1 LGFAFGLPFTGIH
14 KPLQLSQLIQKQ
26 RFIQPVPST
35 VAPSHP
41 SPLASLWR
49 PMCKVLRQLVKS
61 ALLGG
66 GAGYNMT
73 VIAKTI
79 PPTQSL
85 ELPPDD
91 VYFGPSEGMRAVR
104 QRVERAAALN
114 VPILILGESG
124 TGKEVLARFIHERS
138 PWREGPFVK
147 VNCPA
152 IPGTLL
158 ESELFGFQRGAF
170 TGAHAAKPGR
180 MELANG
186 GTLFLDE
193 IAELESS
200 LQAKLLHVLQDG
212 HFTRIGDHEEKRM
225 DARVICATNR
235 ALQEAIENGGFRSD
249 LFYRI
254 NVITISLPPL
264 RDRRDDIPQL
274 TEYLRITFNRRFK
287 RDSGPV
293 SREAIQLLQQ
303 RDWPGN
309 IRELENC
316 MARYVILGSEE
327 AFYFERAEKK
337 PLNFTYE
344 MTPEGTIPLKRIAQQ
359 VTRRM
364 ENDLILKVLQ
374 ANHWNRRRAAEI
386 LKISYRALLYKVRQA
401 GLPAKRP
408 PRKVAAPVASA
419 PMAAVS
425 APPAD

>member
-1 LGFAFGLPFTGIH
+1 M
-14 KPLQLSQLIQKQ
+14 
-26 RFIQPVPST
+26 
-35 VAPSHP
+35 APNQN
-41 SPLASLWR
+41 LD
-49 PMCKVLRQLVKS
+49 
-61 ALLGG
+61 
-66 GAGYNMT
+66 
-73 VIAKTI
+73 
-79 PPTQSL
+79 
-85 ELPPDD
+85 LPPESI
-91 VYFGPSEGMRAVR
+91 YFGPSEAMRAVR
-104 QRVERAAALN
+104 RRVERAAVLN

-124 TGKEVLARFIHERS
+124 TGKELLARYIHERS

-170 TGAHAAKPGR
+170 TGANVAKPGR
-180 MELANG
+180 MELAQG

-193 IAELESS
+193 IAELESG

-235 ALQEAIENGGFRSD
+235 AIQQEIESGGFRSD

-264 RDRRDDIPQL
+264 RERREDISQL
-274 TEYLRITFNRRFK
+274 AEYLRVTFNRRFK
-287 RDSGPV
+287 RDSAPV
-293 SREAIQLLQQ
+293 SDEVLQSLQQ

-316 MARYVILGSEE
+316 MARYVILGTEE
-327 AFYFERAEKK
+327 AFYLERIEKK
-337 PLNFTYE
+337 PMNFTYE
-344 MTPEGTIPLKRIAQQ
+344 ITPDGNIPLKRIAQQ

-374 ANHWNRRRAAEI
+374 ANHWNRRKAAEV

-408 PRKVAAPVASA
+408 PRKIAPDEAL
-419 PMAAVS
+419 PGT
-425 APPAD
+425 PAD